1 MSTPST
7 NQETEMKIIEIL
19 KLLEETFHSKDTK
32 KIKEAKNKLSEILK
46 DLNSSIELLFL
57 ALSSKAIQGKEITLD
72 IHKSVAIYLKNLFYA
87 QKVINSEEAYNY
99 LIKIFDLIFNKSEI
113 NPNLTNISIF
123 TSFQTMISTLLSNKK
138 VIEAKDKYISQLF
151 NLLLT
156 SIKNVTNEKF
166 LSISKSVVLL
176 STSLFTSKCA
186 GADNY
191 IQLINEYYIPIINIV
206 FSKVGIF
213 LIPKSN
219 IYNNEYII
227 ILKLLLD
234 GFYSCLSRMRSFFT
248 NEKRKEIAMKLF
260 KDYGIYCLEL
270 IQLSPAF
277 DENTKKQYGEPN
289 PILVFNPDEKLCY
302 ELNNLKSKAIQFL
315 SFITQ
320 ISTLEDRLFE
330 EDEKNVI
337 SDNELIEVLNK
348 LISLIISCF
357 EDILKS
363 ENKFNLI
370 RKYNGDINEEE
381 DSYNMLL
388 FQICVF
394 LTRCLIRDPI
404 KTKFSTYMRKFLL
417 NILFPM
423 IVTIDDENA
432 FAETDPEGY
441 HQYINDIVAEF
452 KNKNFRT
459 SACFLIKKICD
470 KYEDMS
476 NFMISFCLEMLD
488 FIMKNGQVNEEFKDI
503 NIYLKNKDA
512 LINQFNDKKKL
523 DFALLMI
530 LILKD
535 KVKNSPYL
543 KNRLIEILVNNNEKI
558 HLILSPIIKIK
569 LCKIYNY
576 FIPKFFENNDLIK
589 EETKKIFIENVVNY
603 LLNNIIQKNLPTGE
617 EYSQALSYGA
627 SDTIIELL
635 NLPKE
640 SENADN
646 ALLNK
651 YVTIN
656 LEKNFGVINQLIQN
670 VDMYTFFLV
679 IDHILGSIQITQREL
694 VFECINNLSKK
705 FLTIFLSPNNENKLF
720 LNQYFTIISS
730 FLLGVN
736 KLSPGNKEEIAKFN
750 EYFNQ
755 ILLYIKNPKK
765 FLLYEHLVSTTE
777 EYIKCIEGINEES
790 ALVLKNIKLIVEKD
804 DTLSLICF
812 SYVSTFLNYI
822 QKSVSN
828 TPLNQQELFNDILD
842 IIKKGFSIKEETLET
857 SKTNALLLTFQI
869 LNLNPNLSSEIF
881 EYLIFKSLDSFEL
894 TEVNDDGL
902 NERDNINQ
910 LSLAN
915 VSLGFIFK
923 PEQTYQILQKKI
935 VTMRNEQQIE
945 IPRFNRYI
953 SLIKE
958 ILEIP
963 FSGAYCP
970 TLGKCIILG
979 ICGIFSNQFC
989 CEQIKPLKEI
999 KLVVLT
1005 IFINL
1010 VLFHKKQKNTL
1021 LNKLMKKET
1030 NCNFVN
1036 ENGNSEDD
1044 EEEEEDDFDENDE
1057 EFNDDIEKALRGNDN
1072 IKNSDEFKFFS
1083 DVIKNLKENDKNLYD
1098 FFVSKI
1104 DKEGKVLEE
1113 LSLVRNIKIKYK
1125 DKEFTV
1131 PRKTVKI
1138 IRKQK

>member
-1 MSTPST
+1 MSTLST
-7 NQETEMKIIEIL
+7 NQEAELKIIEIL

-32 KIKEAKNKLSEILK
+32 KIKEARNKLNEILK
-46 DLNSSIELLFL
+46 DLNNSIELLFL
-57 ALSSKAIQGKEITLD
+57 ALSSKSIQGKEITLD
-72 IHKSVAIYLKNLFYA
+72 LHKSVALYLKNLFYA
-87 QKVINSEEAYNY
+87 QKGINSEDAYNY

-113 NPNLTNISIF
+113 NPHLTNVAIF
-123 TSFQTMISTLLSNKK
+123 TSFQAMISSLLSNQR

-176 STSLFTSKCA
+176 STSLFSSKCA
-186 GADNY
+186 VADNY

-234 GFYSCLSRMRSFFT
+234 GFYSCLSRMRSFFP
-248 NEKRKEIAMKLF
+248 NEKRKEIALKLF

-277 DENTKKQYGEPN
+277 DENTKKQYGDPN

-320 ISTLEDRLFE
+320 ISTLEDRLLE

-337 SDNELIEVLNK
+337 SDNELIDVLNK

-381 DSYNMLL
+381 D
-388 FQICVF
+388 
-394 LTRCLIRDPI
+394 R
-404 KTKFSTYMRKFLL
+404 L

-432 FAETDPEGY
+432 FADTDPDGY
-441 HQYINDIVAEF
+441 HQYINDIVSEF

-459 SACFLIKKICD
+459 SACFLVKKICD

-523 DFALLMI
+523 DFALLII
-530 LILKD
+530 LILRD
-535 KVKNSPYL
+535 RVKNSPYL
-543 KNRLIEILVNNNEKI
+543 KNRLIEILVNNSEKI

-589 EETKKIFIENVVNY
+589 EEAKKLFIENVVNY

-640 SENADN
+640 SDNADN

-656 LEKNFGVINQLIQN
+656 LEKNFGIINQLIQN
-670 VDMYTFFLV
+670 VDIYTFFLV
-679 IDHILGSIQITQREL
+679 VDHILGSIKITQRDL
-694 VFECINNLSKK
+694 VFESINNLSKK

-736 KLSPGNKEEIAKFN
+736 KLTPENKEEIAKFN
-750 EYFNQ
+750 EYFKP
-755 ILLYIKNPKK
+755 IIVYIKNPKK

-777 EYIKCIEGINEES
+777 EYIKCIDGINEES

-842 IIKKGFSIKEETLET
+842 IIKKAFSIKDETLET
-857 SKTNALLLTFQI
+857 SKSNALLLTFQI
-869 LNLNPNLSSEIF
+869 LNLNPNLSPEIF

-894 TEVNDDGL
+894 AEVNDDVV
-902 NERDNINQ
+902 NDRDSINQ

-923 PEQTYQILQKKI
+923 PEQTYKIQKKKI
-935 VTMRNEQQIE
+935 VGMRNEQQYE
-945 IPRFNRYI
+945 IPRFTRYI
-953 SLIKE
+953 TLIKE

-963 FSGAYCP
+963 YSGAYCP

-979 ICGIFSNQFC
+979 ICAIFSNQFC
-989 CEQIKPLKEI
+989 REQIKQLKDLKFFVI
-999 KLVVLT
+999 T

-1010 VLFHKKQKNTL
+1010 VLFHKKQKNTI

-1036 ENGNSEDD
+1036 ENGNSEED
-1044 EEEEEDDFDENDE
+1044 EEEEEDDYDEDE
-1057 EFNDDIEKALRGNDN
+1057 EFNADIEKALKGNDN

-1083 DVIKNLKENDKNLYD
+1083 DFIKNLKENDKDLYN
-1098 FFVSKI
+1098 FFVNRI
-1104 DKEGKVLEE
+1104 EGKVIEE
-1113 LSLVRNIKIKYK
+1113 LSLVRNIQIKYK

>member
-1 MSTPST
+1 MSTLST
-7 NQETEMKIIEIL
+7 NQETELKIIEIL
-19 KLLEETFHSKDTK
+19 KLLEETFKSKDTK
-32 KIKEAKNKLSEILK
+32 KIKESKNRLTEILK
-46 DLNSSIELLFL
+46 DINNSIELLFL
-57 ALSSKAIQGKEITLD
+57 ALSSKTIQGKEISLD
-72 IHKSVAIYLKNLFYA
+72 LHKSVAIYLKNLFYS
-87 QKVINSEEAYNY
+87 QKGINSDEAYNY

-113 NPNLTNISIF
+113 NPNLTNISVF
-123 TSFQTMISTLLSNKK
+123 TSFQTIIATLLSNQK
-138 VIEAKDKYISQLF
+138 VIEVKEKYMTQLF
-151 NLLLT
+151 NILLT
-156 SIKNVTNEKF
+156 SIKNVSNEKF
-166 LSISKSVVLL
+166 LSIAKSVVLL
-176 STSLFTSKCA
+176 STSLLGSKCA
-186 GADNY
+186 LGDNY

-219 IYNNEYII
+219 IYNIEYIT
-227 ILKLLLD
+227 ILRLLLD
-234 GFYSCLSRMRSFFT
+234 GFYSCLSRMRSFFN
-248 NEKRKEIAMKLF
+248 NEKRKEVALKMF

-277 DENTKKQYGEPN
+277 DEISKKNFGEPN
-289 PILVFNPDEKLCY
+289 PIIVFNQDEKLCY

-320 ISTLEDRLFE
+320 ISTLEDKLLE

-337 SDNELIEVLNK
+337 TDNELIEVLNK
-348 LISLIISCF
+348 LINLIITCF

-370 RKYNGDINEEE
+370 RKYNGEINEEE

-394 LTRCLIRDPI
+394 FTRCLIREPI
-404 KTKFSTYMRKFLL
+404 KTKFSAYMRKFLL

-423 IVTIDDENA
+423 IVTIDDENS
-432 FAETDPEGY
+432 FAETEPEGY
-441 HQYINDIVAEF
+441 HQYFNDIISEF

-459 SACFLIKKICD
+459 SACFLVKKICD

-476 NFMISFCLEMLD
+476 NFMISYCLEMLD

-503 NIYLKNKDA
+503 NIYLKNQDA

-523 DFALLMI
+523 DFTLLII
-530 LILKD
+530 LILRD

-543 KNRLIEILVNNNEKI
+543 KNRLIDILVNNNEKI
-558 HLILSPIIKIK
+558 HSILSPIIKIK

-576 FIPKFFENNDLIK
+576 FIPRFFENNDLIK
-589 EETKKIFIENVVNY
+589 EETRKIFIENVVNY

-640 SENADN
+640 PENN
-646 ALLNK
+646 ENILLNK
-651 YVTIN
+651 YVTIKKK
-656 LEKNFGVINQLIQN
+656 KNFGIINQLILN
-670 VDMYTFFLV
+670 VDIYTFFLV
-679 IDHILGSIQITQREL
+679 VDHIIGSIQITQRKL
-694 VFECINNLSKK
+694 IFECIDNLSKK
-705 FLTIFLSPNNENKLF
+705 FLALFVKQKDENKLF
-720 LNQYFTIISS
+720 LNHYFTIISS

-736 KLSPGNKEEIAKFN
+736 KLTPGNKEEIAKFN
-750 EYFNQ
+750 EYFNP

-765 FLLYEHLVSTTE
+765 FILYEHLVSTME
-777 EYIKCIEGINEES
+777 EYIKCIDGINEES
-790 ALVLKNIKLIVEKD
+790 ALVLKSIKLIVEKD

-822 QKSVSN
+822 QKSVSIN
-828 TPLNQQELFNDILD
+828 PLNQQELFNDILD
-842 IIKKGFSIKEETLET
+842 IIKKGFSIKDETLET
-857 SKTNALLLTFQI
+857 SKMNALLLTFQI
-869 LNLNPNLSSEIF
+869 LNLNPNLTNEIF
-881 EYLIFKSLDSFEL
+881 EYLILKSLDSFEL
-894 TEVNDDGL
+894 TEVNDDAI
-902 NERDNINQ
+902 NERDSINQ

-923 PEQTYQILQKKI
+923 PEQTYQILQQKI
-935 VTMRNEQQIE
+935 IGIRNGQKIE
-945 IPRFNRYI
+945 VPKFNRYI
-953 SLIKE
+953 TLIKE
-958 ILEIP
+958 ILEINY
-963 FSGAYCP
+963 SGSYCP

-979 ICGIFSNQFC
+979 ICGLFSNQFC
-989 CEQIKPLKEI
+989 SEQLKQNTDI
-999 KLVVLT
+999 KLFALT

-1010 VLFHKKQKNTL
+1010 MLFHKKQKNTI

-1044 EEEEEDDFDENDE
+1044 EEEEEDDYDENDE
-1057 EFNDDIEKALRGNDN
+1057 EFNADIEKALKGNDN

-1083 DVIKNLKENDKNLYD
+1083 DVIKNMKVNDNELYT
-1098 FFVSKI
+1098 FFVNRI
-1104 DKEGKVLEE
+1104 DKEGKVMEE